1 MPSPFDVI
9 VGVPVDSSGAF
20 VGCERLPAALRAA
33 GVADALGGIPD
44 AGNLQVTLAD
54 PVRDEVTGVIGIR
67 DLVNASNTVHDRI
80 GAILAVDERPFVLGG
95 DCTLLIGVGAALRDH
110 KPGAGLLFVDGHL
123 DCYDGA
129 TSQTGEG
136 ADMELAILLGV
147 GAEELVALGGHKP
160 PLIPHNRVVVLGP
173 ADEAEAAEDG
183 SPDPRGFAPQTRIA
197 LTDKVAADPAGEA
210 RAALDHLDA
219 TADGFWLHL
228 DLDVLSAKH
237 LPAVDYPQETG
248 LSWEQLEELLV
259 PVLAHPG
266 LIGAN
271 VTILNP
277 TLDTD
282 GRYARRTVEL
292 LRSAITPP
300 A

>member
-1 MPSPFDVI
+1 MASPFDLI

-67 DLVNASNTVHDRI
+67 DIVNASTTIRDRI
-80 GAILAVDERPFVLGG
+80 GAILSTDEKPFVLGG
-95 DCTLLIGVGAALRDH
+95 DCTLLIGVGAALRDR
-110 KPGAGLLFVDGHL
+110 KPNAGLLFVDGHL

-129 TSQTGEG
+129 TSQTGEA
-136 ADMELAILLGV
+136 ADMELAVLLGV
-147 GAEELVALGGHKP
+147 GAEELVSFGGLEP
-160 PLIPHNRVVVLGP
+160 PLIAHERVAVLGP
-173 ADEAEAAEDG
+173 ADEKEAAADG
-183 SPDPRGFAPQTRIA
+183 APDPREFAPGARIA
-197 LTDKVAADPAGEA
+197 VWDEVAADPAGQA
-210 RAALDHLDA
+210 RAALEQLDA
-219 TADGFWLHL
+219 NAGGFWLHL
-228 DLDVLSAKH
+228 DLDVISAQH
-237 LPAVDYPQETG
+237 LPAVDYPQENG
-248 LSWEQLEELLV
+248 LNWDQLHELLV
-259 PVLAHPG
+259 PVFAHEG

-292 LRSAITPP
+292 LRDAI
-300 A
+300 AASG